1 MLSNHFL
8 CLYRFFSWLLVEYL
22 IIRPLAG
29 YEPGEMNFGR
39 QWKPTI
45 KGMDIGHRG
54 AGYARRTDK

>member
-1 MLSNHFL
+1 M
-8 CLYRFFSWLLVEYL
+8 
-22 IIRPLAG
+22 RPLAG

-54 AGYARRTDK
+54 AGFARRTDK